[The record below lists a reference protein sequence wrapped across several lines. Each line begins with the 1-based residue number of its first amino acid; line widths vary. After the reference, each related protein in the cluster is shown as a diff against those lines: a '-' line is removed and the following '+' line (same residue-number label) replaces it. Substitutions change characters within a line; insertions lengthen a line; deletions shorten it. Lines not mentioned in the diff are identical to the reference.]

1 MAGRTICSRTNAAG
15 RWQLLKPSAFPST
28 RTQRKSKRDYALS
41 LGAPFVLL
49 SNGREHYFGEYDT
62 GDARPVVGFSSRADL
77 ERRANLRQHRAAS
90 LQHSLNALPL
100 PTRFRFQG
108 EVLTRQFREPGKR
121 SIFTELAMA
130 GRDEHSV

>member
-1 MAGRTICSRTNAAG
+1 MD
-15 RWQLLKPSAFPST
+15 QLLREASWDIEDKSQVSTEEPSQA
-28 RTQRKSKRDYALS
+28 RDYALS

-108 EVLTRQFREPGKR
+108 EPGN
-121 SIFTELAMA
+121 SANLESALF
-130 GRDEHSV
+130 